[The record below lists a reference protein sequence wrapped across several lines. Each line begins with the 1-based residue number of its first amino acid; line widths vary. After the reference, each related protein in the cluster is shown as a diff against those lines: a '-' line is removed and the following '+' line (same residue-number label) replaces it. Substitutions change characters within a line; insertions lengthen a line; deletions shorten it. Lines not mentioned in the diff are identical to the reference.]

1 MNETASGLKRL
12 HALHTE
18 VAEVRERLE
27 RGPRQV
33 RARRKRVETKRA
45 EVEQLRAKLLALQ
58 KSRDEKNLQLASNES
73 KLEGLQVKLNQAAN
87 NREFDA
93 FKGQIEADRVA
104 TSVLE
109 DEILETLE
117 RIDRTRATIAEAET
131 DRDAAVT
138 EADEFAVT
146 VDEQAEVLAGR
157 VTELEGKLKEAERI
171 IPGELMGD
179 YRRLVIAHGATALAP
194 VEGRACTVC
203 STTIAPQQ
211 RIDLN
216 MGKFVHCRAC
226 GRLLYRGD
234 GE

>member
-18 VAEVRERLE
+18 IAEVREQLE
-27 RGPRQV
+27 RGPRQL
-33 RARRKRVETKRA
+33 RARRKRVETKGA
-45 EVEQLRAKLLALQ
+45 EAEQLRAKLLALR
-58 KSRDEKNLQLASNES
+58 KSHDEKSLQLASNEA
-73 KLEGLQVKLNQAAN
+73 KLTDLQVKLNQAAN

-117 RIDRTRATIAEAET
+117 RIDKTRQSIADVEAERDGASAEA
-131 DRDAAVT
+131 DR
-138 EADEFAVT
+138 FAVT
-146 VDEQAEVLAGR
+146 VDEQAAALAAR
-157 VTELEGKLKEAERI
+157 QTDLEAKLKEAERI
-171 IPGELMGD
+171 IPADLMPD
-179 YRRLVIAHGATALAP
+179 YRRLVTAHGATALAP
-194 VEGRACTVC
+194 VEGRACTMC
-203 STTIAPQQ
+203 STMIAPQQ

-216 MGKFVHCRAC
+216 MGKFVLCRAC
-226 GRLLYRGD
+226 GRLLYRGE